1 VALAPMH
8 ALHGHRVNPHQELL
22 MIPVWLDD
30 AKERAHDPRP
40 HGGGPRRPI
49 AYPIEDAIQ
58 IRTRLERDWIMAG
71 CRLDWRTANELWACL
86 QEWRA

>member
-1 VALAPMH
+1 V
-8 ALHGHRVNPHQELL
+8 GGV
-22 MIPVWLDD
+22 IPVWLDD
-30 AKERAHDPRP
+30 GKERAHDPRP